1 MLLGDLKLPQH
12 PHSERNSK
20 AMHTHSAPMPPL
32 AAKPFPLS
40 MAVAGESLVIAEI
53 RGGHRLLERLLAM
66 GLGFAEEMQVVQR
79 IDHGGVVVAKNGTR
93 YALGGGMAHKIYVVR
108 N

>member
-1 MLLGDLKLPQH
+1 M
-12 PHSERNSK
+12 R
-20 AMHTHSAPMPPL
+20 THNAPLPPL

-40 MAVAGESLVIAEI
+40 MAAVGESIVIAEI
-53 RGGHRLLERLLAM
+53 RGGHCLLERLLAM
-66 GLGFAEEMQVVQR
+66 GLGFADEMQVLQR
-79 IDHGGVVVAKNGTR
+79 HDHGGIVVAKNGTR